1 MQQPKKKK
9 SISYCNL
16 QYNRALGYVMLFTKI
31 YKNRLNNL
39 QKTALKSM
47 LEVGAILEPTWPHLG
62 TVLRPK
68 MEPNWHQI
76 PSKIDFQIDQKN
88 NHIFNHSWDDFF
100 SILGPN
106 LAPKRGPRTNFS
118 TSFSFLAPSWG
129 QDAPKVPP
137 RSPQDPPKTT
147 PRHPQDPP
155 KTPPRPSKTYQKGP
169 ERSLDP
175 SPPRPPDP

>member
-1 MQQPKKKK
+1 
-9 SISYCNL
+9 
-16 QYNRALGYVMLFTKI
+16 MLFTKI

-47 LEVGAILEPTWPHLG
+47 LEVGAILGPTCPHLG

-169 ERSLDP
+169 ERSLDL
-175 SPPRPPDP
+175 PPRPPDP